1 MNSKD
6 IVILPG
12 WGLSAKK
19 FSPLEKEFTSHGY
32 RVHTVDFPGCGAS
45 PLPAKPLELSDYVEF
60 LDGYIHKR
68 NVRDFA
74 IIAHSFGGR
83 VGLQY
88 LLTKKNS
95 VRTLILSGTPGFSS
109 VNKIK
114 FFIFITFAKIGNF
127 LSSVILPKETVG
139 KIRVWYYKMV
149 GARDFYRAE
158 GVLRQTFK
166 NVVNQSLLPA
176 MRAVSVP
183 TLLIWGVRDT
193 IVPISVAKRMQ
204 HVIQGSTLV
213 LVDGEDHRI
222 PFANPKVFYKACK
235 TFFSSL

>member
-1 MNSKD
+1 MKVKD

-12 WGLSAKK
+12 WGLSSNK
-19 FSPLEKEFTSHGY
+19 FSPLEREFTSHGY
-32 RVHTVDFPGCGAS
+32 RVHSVDFPGCGAS

-114 FFIFITFAKIGNF
+114 FFVFVACAKIGNF
-127 LSSVILPKETVG
+127 LSSVLLPKETVG
-139 KIRVWYYKMV
+139 KIRVWYYKIV

-158 GVLRQTFK
+158 GVMRQTFK

-176 MRAVSVP
+176 MQVVSVP
-183 TLLIWGVRDT
+183 TLLIWGALDT
-193 IVPISVAKRMQ
+193 IVPVSVAKRMNI
-204 HVIQGSTLV
+204 VIRGSMLV
-213 LVDGEDHRI
+213 IVQGEDHRI
-222 PFANPKVFYKACK
+222 PFANPKEFYRQCK
-235 TFFSSL
+235 TFLSSV